1 MNQFLST
8 TFAEL
13 LGRKRQFL
21 VPADPAELTDTFL
34 GKRRP
39 ENEENEENVCL
50 RPEAL
55 PEYRRDQ
62 QVLVAL
68 IRFGSMNMGEL
79 ARAMGC
85 SGGEATRRVAL
96 AGKKVRRRK
105 SGRNVFVSLA

>member
-34 GKRRP
+34 RKVS
-39 ENEENEENVCL
+39 EESVKNEEDVCL
-50 RPEAL
+50 GPEAL

-62 QVLVAL
+62 LAVVAL
-68 IRFGSMNMGEL
+68 IRFGSMNMGDL

-85 SGGEATRRVAL
+85 SSGEATRRVAL
-96 AGKKVRRRK
+96 AGRKVKRRK
-105 SGRNVFVSLA
+105 QGRHVIISLA

>member
-34 GKRRP
+34 RKASEESLKNEEDVCVRP
-39 ENEENEENVCL
+39 ED
-50 RPEAL
+50 L

-62 QVLVAL
+62 LVVVAL

-85 SGGEATRRVAL
+85 SGGEATRRVKL
-96 AGKKVRRRK
+96 AGKKVKRRK
-105 SGRNVFVSLA
+105 QGRCVFISLA